1 MIEYEITRK
10 KETGDLDIPCVI
22 LDADSPATVAALI
35 AYADAAQRL
44 GADPAEVTL
53 ARAKAQEFETWRA
66 EHLARPS
73 DPAATP
79 T

>member
-1 MIEYEITRK
+1 MIEYEILRK
-10 KETGDLDIPCVI
+10 KGDEPNVPAVI
-22 LDADSPATVAALI
+22 LAADSPATVAALI

-44 GADPAEVTL
+44 GADPSEVTM
-53 ARAKAQEFETWRA
+53 ARAKAQEFEAWRA